1 MGSLGLLVDR
11 QFKECEIC
19 GGKIQVDT
27 SAEPGEGVDV
37 EPKLTYIETHIG
49 SCFPKPSEEVVAD
62 NSNVPAAAPA
72 PASAKVRVPVPK
84 TWRAPAPAP
93 PAKA

>member
-1 MGSLGLLVDR
+1 MGWVVDR
-11 QFKECEIC
+11 QFRLCQLC
-19 GGKIQVDT
+19 GGKIQIDT
-27 SAEPGEGVDV
+27 LSSPGPAEDSPAILTEV
-37 EPKLTYIETHIG
+37 ELHIG

-72 PASAKVRVPVPK
+72 PA
-84 TWRAPAPAP
+84 PAT